1 MTGTKVEAIHH
12 VGPPS
17 AESFVVGHVLTAEQH
32 PDADRLKVC
41 TVDLGDE
48 QPATIVCGAPNVDAG
63 QTVAVARP
71 GRRDLRAGGPGGRRR
86 VPGGTWA
93 R

>member
-12 VGPPS
+12 HGVS
-17 AESFVVGHVLTAEQH
+17 EVEHFVVGRVLEVEQH

-41 TVDLGDE
+41 KVDLGAGED
-48 QPATIVCGAPNVDAG
+48 QPRRRRSCA
-63 QTVAVARP
+63 ARRMWRR
-71 GRRDLRAGGPGGRRR
+71 GRRSRLRRR
-86 VPGGTWA
+86 A

>member
-12 VGPPS
+12 QGVRSTDG
-17 AESFVVGHVLTAEQH
+17 FVVGRVLSAEQH

-41 TVDLGDE
+41 TVDLGAGERDG
-48 QPATIVCGAPNVDAG
+48 PATIVCGAPNVAAG

-71 GRRDLRAGGPGGRRR
+71 
-86 VPGGTWA
+86 A